1 MDEDV
6 WAGLVHVTLI
16 VVWLS
21 YFVCLTSERCDG
33 VDAVFVAYRDER
45 ANDDAC
51 VGGVGNDEEVWMWA
65 DCAASRVLVDV
76 AFAYADGSVAFEDCL
91 ACGVHDGVLSVE
103 RVWL

>member
-1 MDEDV
+1 M
-6 WAGLVHVTLI
+6 LVHVTLI

-21 YFVCLTSERCDG
+21 YFVCYTCQRCDW
-33 VDAVFVAYRDER
+33 VDTVFVAYWDEA

-51 VGGVGNDEEVWMWA
+51 VRGVGNDEEVWMWA
-65 DCAASRVLVDV
+65 DQAVGRVLVDI
-76 AFAYADGSVAFEDCL
+76 AFAYADGGGVVLEGCL